1 LGPANTA
8 LRVQEDISDRPGE
21 ALGDLRFRKLL
32 SDDDW
37 FSLPAAIRARFS
49 KRMVPGDMTT
59 YAGLV
64 IEMQL
69 SLAGRVLVHL
79 ARLIGGPFPTTTH
92 VGAASIVAVTEHTA
106 SGGQTWTRLYAC
118 RKARPQI
125 IHSTK
130 MFAGATGLEEHV
142 GGGIGMALDVRAEAG
157 ALIFRSRHYF
167 FRLGAMRVALP
178 KWATPGRLTVTH
190 REEGGG
196 RFTFTLDVV
205 HPRLGTLIHQAA
217 RFCESKP

>member
-1 LGPANTA
+1 MGPANTA
-8 LRVQEDISDRPGE
+8 LRVQEEISPQPGE

-32 SDDDW
+32 SDEDW

-49 KRMVPGDMTT
+49 KRVGSGDMTT
-59 YAGLV
+59 YAGRV
-64 IEMQL
+64 TAMRL
-69 SLAGRVLVHL
+69 SLAGQVLVRL
-79 ARLIGGPFPTTTH
+79 AKLIGGPFPTATY
-92 VGAASIVAVTEHTA
+92 VGAASIVTVTEHAA

-118 RKARPQI
+118 RKAAPQI

-130 MFAGATGLEEHV
+130 TFAGPTGLEEHV

-157 ALIFRSRHYF
+157 ALVFRSRYYF
-167 FRLGAMRVALP
+167 VRLGRLRIALP

-190 REEGGG
+190 EEEGGG
-196 RFTFTLDVV
+196 WFTFALDVV
-205 HPRLGTLIHQAA
+205 HPLLGTLIHQTA